1 MAQPAAELSNEELFD
16 STKDV
21 LSQAFD
27 DLQQEK
33 EGSSG
38 EDIEL
43 DLESSP
49 TFDEAQK
56 EQEASKDESVEEVKK
71 EAATDDKPDEKVVE
85 KVESKEEEK
94 TADVKEVELSDDEIL
109 DNLKPK
115 AQERFKDLVSRNR
128 DLEGRIGELE
138 PSQAMAEHV
147 LGSGTQPDQLNFA
160 LDIFKSLNSGD
171 WDAAR
176 SALSKL
182 DQFSNVIAERLGV
195 QGGQDNEKSSYSDF
209 EDLSKAVDDL
219 EMSSEWANK
228 LAAQR
233 VQANSINQS
242 RQEFSQ
248 QTEESSRQ
256 QQAYDAAQS
265 TAYNDIKSWED
276 GIKTSD
282 ADFESKRDIML
293 DIGEKIAN
301 SGVSPSSWLPLLKNE
316 YDVLTRGMSLAS
328 KRTNASKQSGP
339 LAPSSSGGGAVDSA
353 ELKTAEVTPEFLQ
366 HHLDQ
371 LHNR

>member
-1 MAQPAAELSNEELFD
+1 MAQPELSNEELFD

-21 LSQAFD
+21 LSQAYD
-27 DLQQEK
+27 GLQQEK
-33 EGSSG
+33 EGSDG

-49 TFDEAQK
+49 TFNEAQK
-56 EQEASKDESVEEVKK
+56 EQEASKDEPVEEAKE
-71 EAATDDKPDEKVVE
+71 EAATNDRPDEEVVE

-115 AQERFKDLVSRNR
+115 AQERFKDLVSRNK
-128 DLEGRIGELE
+128 DLEGRVEELG

-171 WDAAR
+171 WDSAR

-182 DQFSNVIAERLGV
+182 DQFANVVADRLGV
-195 QGGQDNEKSSYSDF
+195 QGAEENDKSSYGDF

-228 LAAQR
+228 LATQR
-233 VQANSINQS
+233 IRDNSVNQS
-242 RQEFSQ
+242 KQAFNQ
-248 QTEESSRQ
+248 QSEANVKQ
-256 QQAYDAAQS
+256 QQNYDTEQAA
-265 TAYNDIKSWED
+265 AFNDIKSWED

-301 SGVSPSSWLPLLKNE
+301 SGVSPSSWLPLLQNE

-339 LAPSSSGGGAVDSA
+339 LAPSSSSGGAVDSA

-371 LHNR
+371 LHGR

>member
-1 MAQPAAELSNEELFD
+1 MAQPATELSNEELYD

-21 LSQAFD
+21 LSQALD
-27 DLQQEK
+27 GLQQEK
-33 EGSSG
+33 EGGDG
-38 EDIEL
+38 EDVEL

-56 EQEASKDESVEEVKK
+56 EQEASKDEPAEEVKK
-71 EAATDDKPDEKVVE
+71 EATVDDKSNEEAVE

-94 TADVKEVELSDDEIL
+94 TDDVKEVELSDDEIL

-115 AQERFKDLVSRNR
+115 AQERFKDLVSRNK
-128 DLEGRIGELE
+128 DLEGRIEELS

-147 LGSGTQPDQLNFA
+147 LNSGTQPDQLNFA

-176 SALSKL
+176 GALSKL

-195 QGGQDNEKSSYSDF
+195 QGVQDNEKSSYSDF

-233 VQANSINQS
+233 IQANSINQS

-248 QTEESSRQ
+248 QTEESFKQ
-256 QQAYDAAQS
+256 QQAYDAEQS

-339 LAPSSSGGGAVDSA
+339 LAPSSSSGGAVDSA

-366 HHLDQ
+366 YHLDQ

>member
-1 MAQPAAELSNEELFD
+1 MAQQPELSNEELFD

-27 DLQQEK
+27 GLQKEK
-33 EGSSG
+33 EGADG
-38 EDIEL
+38 EDVEL

-49 TFDEAQK
+49 TFNEAQK
-56 EQEASKDESVEEVKK
+56 EQESQQDESVEAKEEEAPVDSESK
-71 EAATDDKPDEKVVE
+71 EAEPEQ
-85 KVESKEEEK
+85 VESKEEEK
-94 TADVKEVELSDDEIL
+94 VDNVKESELSDEDIL
-109 DNLKPK
+109 ENLKPK

-182 DQFSNVIAERLGV
+182 DQFSNVIADRLGV
-195 QGGQDNEKSSYSDF
+195 QGSQDNEKSSYSDF

-228 LAAQR
+228 LATQR

-248 QTEESSRQ
+248 QTEESGKQ

-328 KRTNASKQSGP
+328 KRTNASKQAGP
-339 LAPSSSGGGAVDSA
+339 LAPSSSSGGSVDSG

>member
-1 MAQPAAELSNEELFD
+1 MAQQPELSNEELFD

-21 LSQAFD
+21 LSQAYD
-27 DLQQEK
+27 GLQQEK
-33 EGSSG
+33 EGSDG

-56 EQEASKDESVEEVKK
+56 EQEASKDEPVEEVKK
-71 EAATDDKPDEKVVE
+71 EATTDDRPDEEVVE

-115 AQERFKDLVSRNR
+115 AQERFKDLVSRNK
-128 DLEGRIGELE
+128 DLEGRVGELE

-171 WDAAR
+171 WDSAR
-176 SALSKL
+176 DALSKL
-182 DQFSNVIAERLGV
+182 DQFSNVVADRLGV
-195 QGGQDNEKSSYSDF
+195 QGTQNNEKSSYSDF

-219 EMSSEWANK
+219 EMSTDWANK
-228 LAAQR
+228 LATQR

-242 RQEFSQ
+242 RQAFSQ
-248 QTEESSRQ
+248 QTEESGRQ
-256 QQAYDAAQS
+256 QQAYDAEQS
-265 TAYNDIKSWED
+265 TAYGDIKSWED
-276 GIKTSD
+276 SIKTSD

-316 YDVLTRGMSLAS
+316 YEVLSRGMSLAS
-328 KRTNASKQSGP
+328 KRTNASKQAGP
-339 LAPSSSGGGAVDSA
+339 LAPSSSSGGAVDSG

>member
-1 MAQPAAELSNEELFD
+1 MAKPAPELSNEELFD

-27 DLQQEK
+27 GLQQEK
-33 EGSSG
+33 EGSDG

-56 EQEASKDESVEEVKK
+56 EQEASKDEPVEEVKK
-71 EAATDDKPDEKVVE
+71 EAATDDRPDEEVVE

-94 TADVKEVELSDDEIL
+94 TVDVKEVELSDDEIL

-115 AQERFKDLVSRNR
+115 AQERFKDLVSRNK
-128 DLEGRIGELE
+128 DLEGRIEELS

-171 WDAAR
+171 WDSAR

-182 DQFSNVIAERLGV
+182 DQFSNVVAERLGV
-195 QGGQDNEKSSYSDF
+195 QGAEENDKSSYGDF

-219 EMSSEWANK
+219 EMSAEWANK
-228 LAAQR
+228 LATQR
-233 VQANSINQS
+233 IRDNSVNQS
-242 RQEFSQ
+242 RQAFNQ
-248 QTEESSRQ
+248 QSEENIRQ
-256 QQAYDAAQS
+256 QQNYDTEQE
-265 TAYNDIKSWED
+265 TAYNAIKTWED

-301 SGVSPSSWLPLLKNE
+301 SGVSPSSWLPLLQNE

-328 KRTNASKQSGP
+328 KRTNASKQAGP
-339 LAPSSSGGGAVDSA
+339 LAPSSSGGGSVDSA

-371 LHNR
+371 LHGR

>member
-1 MAQPAAELSNEELFD
+1 MAQQPELSNEELFD

-21 LSQAFD
+21 LSQAYD
-27 DLQQEK
+27 GLQQEK
-33 EGSSG
+33 EGSDG

-49 TFDEAQK
+49 TFNEAQK
-56 EQEASKDESVEEVKK
+56 EQEASKDEPVEEAKE
-71 EAATDDKPDEKVVE
+71 EAATDDRPDEEVVE

-115 AQERFKDLVSRNR
+115 AQERFKDLVSRNK
-128 DLEGRIGELE
+128 DLEGRVEELG

-171 WDAAR
+171 WDSAR

-182 DQFSNVIAERLGV
+182 DQFANVVADRLGV
-195 QGGQDNEKSSYSDF
+195 QGTEENDKSSYGDF

-228 LAAQR
+228 LATQR
-233 VQANSINQS
+233 IRDNSVNQS
-242 RQEFSQ
+242 KQAFNQ
-248 QTEESSRQ
+248 QSEANVKQ
-256 QQAYDAAQS
+256 QQNYDTEQAA
-265 TAYNDIKSWED
+265 AFNDIKSWED

-301 SGVSPSSWLPLLKNE
+301 SGVSPSSWLPLLQNE

-339 LAPSSSGGGAVDSA
+339 LAPSSSSGGAVDSA

-371 LHNR
+371 LHGR